1 MSYHHSQNKLL
12 MSSPAEIRRWTT
24 SNQTYGSFWKALR
37 PYLVDE
43 FWVETPG
50 EDDDGMM
57 ALVTKLQFICFKS

>member
-1 MSYHHSQNKLL
+1 MSHHHSQNKLL

-37 PYLVDE
+37 PDLVDE

-50 EDDDGMM
+50 EDDDNMM
-57 ALVTKLQFICFKS
+57 APS